1 MKKSSHSFLKFALA
15 ALTAFTFFFI
25 SCEIGMG
32 QSVDLEAPVISVKK
46 MLSGGET
53 PKTSFETSIYCRQEV
68 SFYGTAEDN
77 IKVTNVRA
85 EIKWAGE
92 ESYSALEN
100 ARLEGNEWE
109 LDIAFPK
116 EGACYLKF
124 TAEDRSGN
132 YGVKSSKVVTLF
144 VDNSAPVGDAW
155 YIDRLNNGIQYNLQ
169 SLDTLKNIVK
179 EDPGLNEPSN
189 KDVAQNVKFDICS
202 AFSDIS
208 GVQNVSISIWDEDGN
223 KIINEIPKSSTST
236 NYAPAFTVTHEMLKA
251 AKASLDS
258 GLHYL
263 QVRYSAEDTVTDPAP
278 NKIEDETISLGW
290 FIWWPESDN
299 PKYAISDL
307 KYENGNPYLRLHIG
321 DSLSVTLFDDDALKG
336 TVSCELVDTN
346 GNSLS
351 TRIYKEA
358 TVNTNESE
366 KVLVLQA
373 PTTPQTLKLKIYAE
387 AISGEPINNITIPVT
402 VSDDSLPT
410 LILTKPENNQI
421 PSVTG
426 TNADISFEGITLDKS
441 DCKYLEFVWV
451 PEALKAAD
459 KKAKAQAWLNS
470 LTVTNHANYA
480 SGFTNGKKE
489 VAGTGDYAGMKL
501 WSVELTP
508 DGSDSGFKK
517 TKFDFDL
524 ELLNDF
530 VSVAANGTSTNEKA
544 LGKYFLIRLIRADEK
559 YSDSELT
566 LSSDDL
572 KPIITLQ
579 NPSGNMAIIDQKKD
593 LEIKF
598 KAEKTSKLPIAECRL
613 FDVSTVANLS
623 ALIDEETKT
632 EAEILAALDSCKITG
647 NLLNGVFTADSIPNA
662 TLATYANANK
672 NPKFVIYAKDVLGK
686 YKFETYE
693 FILSSLPIINT
704 ITSSAPTKIGLYDES
719 GKPQKIQFNVS
730 FTKTITLEDATPK
743 LRIKGIKNGSSPAST
758 IRYAEWLNK
767 EGNGTTTLTFTYI
780 VQSGD
785 KTEDL
790 NGYNGI
796 QVDLGSENSPIEGI
810 AENIAHIKEQL
821 KTGCNLQEKRASNPI
836 TIDAVLPKVESIT
849 VTSAVDSE
857 NVKSGI
863 SYLREGRTITANVV
877 TSKPVTVQGSP
888 SMKVKVG
895 SSDITLAW
903 QSASTSAGKTTLVFS
918 KKVTGGTSDDPDSGD
933 PNGAITY
940 DENTC
945 LESIDVIKDSYNN
958 KLTNPLT
965 GTDKN
970 PNLFID
976 TKAPSEKPVISEI
989 IDGKKYKEP
998 VHFTVTNPKT
1008 VLDAKDSPETVQYS
1022 IDGGKTWTS
1031 ATGETLNSSTSV
1043 YARIKDKAG
1052 NVSAYAGPVNVEIN
1066 STFPSFTVECT
1077 NADGN
1082 YKAGTNLKFNVYFT
1096 SPVVIASNSAAYISL
1111 SGKNNTDHTDANTKA
1126 ELDDDCKGKPVSTAT
1141 FTYQTRDPD
1150 EFTLKIAADAIHLD
1164 GIKDEYGIEQ
1174 TWETEQGTET
1184 RNLAEDYVRD
1194 YLRCDGVAPKV
1205 VSMTPQGTATTLS
1218 DGRKKYT
1225 NGKQIVLTFDEP
1237 VKVVSGKIYLRQ
1249 IAGWAIPP
1257 VIDGPDFN
1265 TILNSIPSSIDTTKT
1280 GGLTAT
1286 KVLYMDGM
1294 EDSEWMNGSTIGP
1307 ANDIY
1312 HGTGQYVGPYKKST
1326 QGIDA
1331 NGNPDVSTKY
1341 VLDFDVDIWNS
1352 SDSSKSKFG
1361 KTFKSK
1367 KNDSN
1372 SSRTNQVEV
1381 VEGDT
1386 TITTDYLRYVLEAVH
1401 YHERY
1406 CDVTSSNVVLS
1417 NENRTVTITF
1427 PDGLLGDDALPLGRE
1442 WELVIEKGCFM
1453 DETGNSFGAEANGTI
1468 RKADAVQET
1477 TGTGEQ
1483 YTLYNGDKEVGGYDK
1498 YTGTWGRG
1506 RTSVPDTETPL
1517 VLIQDE
1523 EKDSFWSAGVAKPWV
1538 RVDRYSYGLG
1548 MKQPSGTDAAIT
1560 QTTIDGNNP
1569 LPTGYVRVRVDCE
1582 SRGATVKYNKAAIG
1596 TGSVTEDSATNTYED
1611 KDLTDGGINNCM
1623 SYYTS
1628 TTVTI
1633 NESPEFTSATQKA
1646 IFLGGNDFTAT
1657 NNKTSMK
1664 QYIVAKA
1671 EVNSD
1676 TSAIEKEGIFRT
1688 VLHVIKPIRRNNNR
1702 TAINKNNDG
1711 YKDLSIRGTTGFAGE
1726 PSISP
1731 FPLRDSQVGSPFLKR
1746 AYNIGDDNYYW
1757 VSFEILVKAS
1767 FSGYMADN
1775 SGYDWSRSWGV
1786 LQPGEFT
1793 RCTYMRR
1800 WGN

>member
-15 ALTAFTFFFI
+15 ALTAFTFFFT

-46 MLSGGET
+46 MVSGGET

-169 SLDTLKNIVK
+169 SLDSIKNIVK
-179 EDPGLNEPSN
+179 EDSGLNEPSN

-501 WSVELTP
+501 WSIELTP

-579 NPSGNMAIIDQKKD
+579 NPSGNMAIIDQEKD
-593 LEIKF
+593 LKIKF

-613 FDVSTVANLS
+613 FDVSAVANLS

-647 NLLNGVFTADSIPNA
+647 NLLNGVFTADSIDA
-662 TLATYANANK
+662 HTLAGYAGASK
-672 NPKFVIYAKDVLGK
+672 NPKFVIYAKDVLGN

-693 FILSSLPIINT
+693 FILSSLPTINT

-719 GKPQKIQFNVS
+719 GNPQKIQFNVS

-743 LRIKGIKNGSSPAST
+743 LRLKGIKNGSSPAST

-767 EGNGTTTLTFTYI
+767 EGNGTTTLTFTYT
-780 VQSGD
+780 VQPGD
-785 KTEDL
+785 KTEAL
-790 NGYNGI
+790 SGSSYNGI
-796 QVDLGSENSPIEGI
+796 LVDNDSEYGPIEGI
-810 AENIAHIKEQL
+810 AETIAHIKDQL
-821 KTGCNLQEKRASNPI
+821 KTGCNLQDKRASNPI

-849 VTSAVDSE
+849 VSSAVDSE
-857 NVKSGI
+857 NVGSGI
-863 SYLREGRTITANVV
+863 SYLREGRTITANVI
-877 TSKPVTVQGSP
+877 TSKKVTVQGSP
-888 SMKVKVG
+888 SIELKVG
-895 SSDITLAW
+895 SEVITLAW
-903 QSASTSAGKTTLVFS
+903 QSASTNEGTGKTTLVFS
-918 KKVTGGTSDDPDSGD
+918 KKVASADT
-933 PNGAITY
+933 NGAVKY
-940 DENTC
+940 DEAAC
-945 LESIDVIKDSYNN
+945 LKNISVIKDSYNN
-958 KLTNPLT
+958 ALTNPLT
-965 GTDKN
+965 TANKDAK
-970 PNLFID
+970 LFID
-976 TKAPSEKPVISEI
+976 TKAPENKPVISGI
-989 IDGKKYKEP
+989 TDGTKYKDP
-998 VHFTVTNPKT
+998 VTFTITNPNT
-1008 VLDAKDSPETVQYS
+1008 VNTATDSAETEQYS
-1022 IDGGKTWTS
+1022 TDGGKTWVS
-1031 ATGETLNSSTSV
+1031 AKTKELAASASV
-1043 YARIKDKAG
+1043 IARIKDKAG
-1052 NVSAYAGPVNVEIN
+1052 NISEYAGPVNVEVN
-1066 STFPSFTVECT
+1066 NTFPSFNVECT

-1082 YKAGTNLKFNVYFT
+1082 YKAGTDLKFNVHFA
-1096 SPVVIASNSAAYISL
+1096 SPVVIASDSSAYILL
-1111 SGKNNTDHTDANTKA
+1111 SGKNDTDHTDENTKA
-1126 ELDDDCKGKPVSTAT
+1126 ELDDSCKGHTVSTAT

-1150 EFTLKIAADAIHLD
+1150 EFTLQIAADAVHLA
-1164 GIKDEYGIEQ
+1164 GIEDEYGNG
-1174 TWETEQGTET
+1174 QGIKTLSE
-1184 RNLAEDYVRD
+1184 AYVRE

-1205 VSMTPQGTATTLS
+1205 KSMVIGGAKGNNVYDNAAATTI
-1218 DGRKKYT
+1218 T
-1225 NGKQIVLTFDEP
+1225 LTFTEN
-1237 VKVVSGKIYLRQ
+1237 VQLGSGKLYLRQ
-1249 IAGWAIPP
+1249 IKGWAIPP
-1257 VIDGPDFN
+1257 VLTGDDFN
-1265 TILNSIPSSIDTTKT
+1265 TICNTYPEGKNILSIQENGVD
-1280 GGLTAT
+1280 
-1286 KVLYMDGM
+1286 M
-1294 EDSEWMNGSTIGP
+1294 EDSAWDNSSEQKQENVG
-1307 ANDIY
+1307 Y
-1312 HGTGQYVGPYKKST
+1312 HGTGQYVGPYKKSSL
-1326 QGIDA
+1326 GIDS
-1331 NGNPDVSTKY
+1331 NGKPDVSTKY
-1341 VLDFDVDIWNS
+1341 VLDFDMDIWET
-1352 SDSSKSKFG
+1352 DTIHYYD
-1361 KTFKSK
+1361 KTFTPLKTK
-1367 KNDSN
+1367 PNEVYVEPKNN
-1372 SSRTNQVEV
+1372 PRTA
-1381 VEGDT
+1381 DD
-1386 TITTDYLRYVLEAVH
+1386 IRAVLEKVH

-1406 CDVTSSNVVLS
+1406 INASATTISDD
-1417 NENRTVTITF
+1417 TVIVTF
-1427 PDGLLGDDALPLGRE
+1427 PNGLLGDSALPYGRK
-1442 WELVIEKGCFM
+1442 WELVIEKGSFM
-1453 DETGNSFGAEANGTI
+1453 DETGNKFGAEADGTVTD
-1468 RKADAVQET
+1468 ADAVQNA
-1477 TGTGEQ
+1477 TGTSSSQ
-1483 YTLYNGDKEVGGYDK
+1483 VSTF
-1498 YTGTWGRG
+1498 GTWARG
-1506 RTSVPDTETPL
+1506 RTSLDSGEKPV
-1517 VLIQDE
+1517 VLIKNNGNEYFESD
-1523 EKDSFWSAGVAKPWV
+1523 KVAVPV
-1538 RVDRYSYGLG
+1538 IRVDRYSYGFG
-1548 MKQPSGTDAAIT
+1548 IFQSNQAGTATTQISGQTTEPSGYARVRIDCETEDAEI
-1560 QTTIDGNNP
+1560 IYNYDGNVNT
-1569 LPTGYVRVRVDCE
+1569 LSQDKTTVDYSISE
-1582 SRGATVKYNKAAIG
+1582 QR
-1596 TGSVTEDSATNTYED
+1596 NTA
-1611 KDLTDGGINNCM
+1611 N
-1623 SYYTS
+1623 SYITS
-1628 TTVTI
+1628 TTSKLNSISLDSGTKSNVDDEGNITREI
-1633 NESPEFTSATQKA
+1633 KFA
-1646 IFLGGNDFTAT
+1646 LGSGDYT
-1657 NNKTSMK
+1657 KSYK
-1664 QYIVAKA
+1664 GYVKAKA
-1671 EVNSD
+1671 SKTYHTANTEIAMEGVFQTVVCYINPRYNGNSCAD
-1676 TSAIEKEGIFRT
+1676 SDKVF
-1688 VLHVIKPIRRNNNR
+1688 
-1702 TAINKNNDG
+1702 
-1711 YKDLSIRGTTGFAGE
+1711 SIRGTTNKGGE

-1731 FPLRDSQVGSPFLKR
+1731 FPLRDNQMLTPFIR
-1746 AYNIGDDNYYW
+1746 PTFRERTIVNNSNDYYW
-1757 VSFEILVKAS
+1757 ISYEILIDS
-1767 FSGYMADN
+1767 CFSGHSSAKKEWI
-1775 SGYDWSRSWGV
+1775 SQWG
-1786 LQPGEFT
+1786 LMSPGEFT
-1793 RCTYMRR
+1793 RETGMTT
-1800 WGN
+1800 WN

>member
-1 MKKSSHSFLKFALA
+1 MKKSSHSFLKLALA
-15 ALTAFTFFFI
+15 ALTAFTFFFT

-46 MLSGGET
+46 MVSGGAT

-92 ESYSALEN
+92 DSYSALEN

-132 YGVKSSKVVTLF
+132 YGIKSSKVVTLF
-144 VDNSAPVGDAW
+144 IDNNAPVGDSW
-155 YIDRLNNGIQYNLQ
+155 YIDRLHNGIQYNLQ
-169 SLDTLKNIVK
+169 SLDALKKIVK

-189 KDVAQNVKFDICS
+189 KDVAQNVKFDIRS

-236 NYAPAFTVTHEMLKA
+236 NYAPAFTVTHDMLKA

-278 NKIEDETISLGW
+278 NKIEDKTISLGW

-336 TVSCELVDTN
+336 TVSCEFVDTN

-351 TRIYKEA
+351 SRIYSEA
-358 TVNTNESE
+358 AVNTNESE

-387 AISGEPINNITIPVT
+387 AISGETINNITIPVT

-426 TNADISFEGITLDKS
+426 TNANIRFEGITLDKS

-451 PEALKAAD
+451 PQALNETD
-459 KKAKAQAWLNS
+459 KKAKAQAWLDS
-470 LTVTNHANYA
+470 LTVTDHANYA
-480 SGFTNGKKE
+480 NGFTNGKK
-489 VAGTGDYAGMKL
+489 VVTGTGDYAGMKL
-501 WSVELTP
+501 WSAKLTA
-508 DGSDSGFKK
+508 DGTDNGFKK
-517 TKFDFDL
+517 TKFAFDL

-530 VSVAANGTSTNEKA
+530 VTGSTNEKA

-566 LSSDDL
+566 LASDDL
-572 KPIITLQ
+572 KPIISLV
-579 NPSGNMAIIDQKKD
+579 NPSGNMAIIDQAD
-593 LEIKF
+593 NLVIQF
-598 KAEKTSKLPIAECRL
+598 KAEKTSKLSISECRL
-613 FDVSTVANLS
+613 FDVTLVNNLS
-623 ALIDEETKT
+623 DIMNEEANTETK
-632 EAEILAALDSCKITG
+632 ILTDLDSYKKTVTLSDGIY
-647 NLLNGVFTADSIPNA
+647 TAASIPSA
-662 TLATYANANK
+662 TLAAYAGANK
-672 NPKFVIYAKDVLGK
+672 NPKFVIYAKDVLGN

-704 ITSSAPTKIGLYDES
+704 ITSSAPTKVGLYDEE
-719 GKPQKIQFNVS
+719 GNPQKIQFNVS
-730 FTKTITLEDATPK
+730 FTKTITLDSATPK
-743 LRIKGIKNGSSPAST
+743 LRIKGIKNGNSPAST

-767 EGNGTTTLTFTYI
+767 EGNGTTTLTFTYT
-780 VQSGD
+780 VQPGD
-785 KTEDL
+785 KTEAL

-796 QVDLGSENSPIEGI
+796 QVDLDSENKPIEGI
-810 AENIAHIKEQL
+810 AETIAHIKNQL
-821 KTGCNLQEKRASNPI
+821 KAGSNLQDKRASNPI

-849 VTSAVDSE
+849 VSSAVDSE
-857 NVKSGI
+857 NVGSGI

-888 SMKVKVG
+888 SMSLKVG
-895 SSDITLAW
+895 SQSITLAW
-903 QSASTSAGKTTLVFS
+903 QSANTTEEKTTLVFS
-918 KKVTGGTSDDPDSGD
+918 KKVAGTD
-933 PNGAITY
+933 PNGPVKY
-940 DENTC
+940 DEKEC
-945 LESIDVIKDSYNN
+945 LKNISVIKDSYNN
-958 KLTNPLT
+958 ALTNPLIT
-965 GTDKN
+965 EDKYSK
-970 PNLFID
+970 LFID
-976 TKAPSEKPVISEI
+976 TKAPAEKPVISGI
-989 IDGKKYKEP
+989 TDGTKYKEP
-998 VHFTVTNPKT
+998 VTFAITNPNT
-1008 VLDAKDSPETVQYS
+1008 VNTATDSAEIEQYS
-1022 IDGGKTWTS
+1022 TDGGKTWMS
-1031 ATGETLNSSTSV
+1031 ATTKELTSSASV
-1043 YARIKDKAG
+1043 LARIKDKAG
-1052 NVSAYAGPVNVEIN
+1052 NISEYAGPVNVEIN

-1082 YKAGTNLKFNVYFT
+1082 YKAGTDLKFNVHFA
-1096 SPVVIASNSAAYISL
+1096 SPVVIDPNSTAYILL
-1111 SGKNNTDHTDANTKA
+1111 SGKNDTDHTDTNTKA
-1126 ELDDDCKGKPVSTAT
+1126 ELDYSCKGKTLSTAT

-1150 EFTLKIAADAIHLD
+1150 EFTLKIADNDIHLD
-1164 GIKDEYGIEQ
+1164 GIKDEYHNG
-1174 TWETEQGTET
+1174 QGTKT
-1184 RNLAEDYVRD
+1184 LSEDYVRE

-1205 VSMTPQGTATTLS
+1205 VSMSPQGTATDLS

-1225 NGKQIVLTFDEP
+1225 NGKKIVLTFDEP

-1265 TILNSIPSSIDTTKT
+1265 TILNSIPSATIDTAKT

-1294 EDSEWMNGSTIGP
+1294 EDSEWMNGSAVGP

-1326 QGIDA
+1326 QGIDG

-1352 SDSSKSKFG
+1352 SDSTKTKFG
-1361 KTFKSK
+1361 KTFTST
-1367 KNDSN
+1367 KNDHN
-1372 SSRTNQVEV
+1372 DSRTDLVSV
-1381 VEGDT
+1381 KDGDT
-1386 TITTDYLRYVLEAVH
+1386 TITTDNLRYVLEAVH

-1417 NENRTVTITF
+1417 NGNKTVTITF
-1427 PDGLLGDDALPLGRE
+1427 PEGLLGDDALPLGRE

-1453 DETGNSFGAEANGTI
+1453 DETGNSFGAEANGII
-1468 RKADAVQET
+1468 RPADAVQET
-1477 TGTGEQ
+1477 TGTGKQ
-1483 YTLYNGDKEVGGYDK
+1483 YTLYIGDKEEGGYDK
-1498 YTGTWGRG
+1498 FTGSWGRG
-1506 RTSVPDTETPL
+1506 RTSVPDNDKVSPL
-1517 VLIQDE
+1517 VLIE
-1523 EKDSFWSAGVAKPWV
+1523 NGEKESFWSAGAAKPWV

-1548 MKQPSGTDAAIT
+1548 MKQPGGTDSNII
-1560 QTTIDGNNP
+1560 QTAIDGNNP
-1569 LPTGYVRVRVDCE
+1569 QPTGYVRVRVDCE
-1582 SRGATVKYNKAAIG
+1582 SREATVKYNKTANIG
-1596 TGSVTEDSATNTYED
+1596 TGSVTTNSAAKTYED
-1611 KDLTDGGINNCM
+1611 KDLTDGNIPNCM

-1628 TTVTI
+1628 TSVTI
-1633 NESPEFTSATQKA
+1633 NETPKKADNSEDFVSANQKA
-1646 IFLGGNDFTAT
+1646 IFLGGNDFTQT
-1657 NNKTSMK
+1657 NNKTSMR

-1676 TSAIEKEGIFRT
+1676 NSAIEKEGIFRT
-1688 VLHVIKPIRRNNNR
+1688 VLHVIRPLDGRWSNAD
-1702 TAINKNNDG
+1702 TAAINQNPAG
-1711 YKDLSIRGTTGFAGE
+1711 YRDLSIRGTTGFAGE

-1746 AYNIGDDNYYW
+1746 AYNIGDNNYYW
-1757 VSFEILVKAS
+1757 VSFEILVKTS
-1767 FSGYMADN
+1767 FSSYLANDN
-1775 SGYDWSRSWGV
+1775 AYDWSRSWGI
-1786 LQPGEFT
+1786 LEPGEFT

-1800 WGN
+1800 W

>member
-15 ALTAFTFFFI
+15 ALTAFTFFFT

-32 QSVDLEAPVISVKK
+32 QSVDLEAPVVSVKK
-46 MLSGGET
+46 MVSGGET

-179 EDPGLNEPSN
+179 EDPSLNEPSN

-451 PEALKAAD
+451 PQALKAAD

-579 NPSGNMAIIDQKKD
+579 NPSGNMAIIDQEKD
-593 LEIKF
+593 LKIKF

-613 FDVSTVANLS
+613 FDVSAVANLS

-647 NLLNGVFTADSIPNA
+647 NLLNGVFTADSIEA
-662 TLATYANANK
+662 DTLAGYAGASK
-672 NPKFVIYAKDVLGK
+672 NPKFVIYAKDVLGN

-693 FILSSLPIINT
+693 FILSSLPTINT

-743 LRIKGIKNGSSPAST
+743 LRLKGIKNGSSSADT

-767 EGNGTTTLTFTYI
+767 EGNGTTTLTFTYT
-780 VQSGD
+780 VQPGD
-785 KTEDL
+785 KTEAL
-790 NGYNGI
+790 SGSSYNGI
-796 QVDLGSENSPIEGI
+796 QVDSDPIVGI
-810 AENIAHIKEQL
+810 DATIANITGQL

-836 TIDAVLPKVESIT
+836 TIDAILPEVESIS
-849 VTSAVDSE
+849 VTSAVDTD
-857 NVKSGI
+857 NVDSGI

-940 DENTC
+940 DEDTC

-965 GTDKN
+965 GTDKD
-970 PNLFID
+970 PKLFID
-976 TKAPSEKPVISEI
+976 TKAPEKKPEISGI
-989 IDGKKYKEP
+989 TAGGKYINS
-998 VHFTVTNPKT
+998 VSFTVTNLNT
-1008 VLDAKDSPETVQYS
+1008 VTATTDSPETVQYS
-1022 IDGGKTWTS
+1022 IDGGKIWTS
-1031 ATGETLNSSTSV
+1031 AAGETLTSSTSV

-1096 SPVVIASNSAAYISL
+1096 SPVVIASDSSAFILL
-1111 SGKNNTDHTDANTKA
+1111 SGKNNTDHTDADTKA
-1126 ELDDDCKGKPVSTAT
+1126 ELDADCKGKTVSTAT

-1150 EFTLKIAADAIHLD
+1150 EFTLKIAANANAIRLN
-1164 GIKDEYGIEQ
+1164 GIVDEYGIGQGQ
-1174 TWETEQGTET
+1174 TA
-1184 RNLAEDYVRD
+1184 LAEDYVRD

-1205 VSMTPQGTATTLS
+1205 KSMEIGGDQGNNVYDNAEATTI
-1218 DGRKKYT
+1218 T
-1225 NGKQIVLTFDEP
+1225 LTFTE
-1237 VKVVSGKIYLRQ
+1237 KVQLGSGKLYLRQ
-1249 IAGWAIPP
+1249 IKGWAIPP
-1257 VIDGPDFN
+1257 VLTGDDFN
-1265 TILNSIPSSIDTTKT
+1265 TICNAYPEGKNILSIQENGTD
-1280 GGLTAT
+1280 
-1286 KVLYMDGM
+1286 M
-1294 EDSEWMNGSTIGP
+1294 EDSAWDNSSNQKQENKG
-1307 ANDIY
+1307 Y
-1312 HGTGQYVGPYKKST
+1312 HGTGQYVGPYKKSSL
-1326 QGIDA
+1326 GIDS
-1331 NGNPDVSTKY
+1331 NGKPDVSTKY
-1341 VLDFDVDIWNS
+1341 VLDFDMDIWET
-1352 SDSSKSKFG
+1352 DTIHYYD
-1361 KTFKSK
+1361 KTFTPLTTKQNEVYVEPK
-1367 KNDSN
+1367 KNPRKADN
-1372 SSRTNQVEV
+1372 IRA
-1381 VEGDT
+1381 
-1386 TITTDYLRYVLEAVH
+1386 VLEKVH

-1406 CDVTSSNVVLS
+1406 INASATTISDD
-1417 NENRTVTITF
+1417 TVTVSF
-1427 PDGLLGDDALPLGRE
+1427 PNGLLGDSALPYGRK
-1442 WELVIEKGCFM
+1442 WELVIEKGSFM
-1453 DETGNSFGAEANGTI
+1453 DETGNKFGAEADGTVTD
-1468 RKADAVQET
+1468 ADAVQNA
-1477 TGTGEQ
+1477 TGTSSSQ
-1483 YTLYNGDKEVGGYDK
+1483 VSTF
-1498 YTGTWGRG
+1498 GTWARG
-1506 RTSVPDTETPL
+1506 RSSLDSGEKPV
-1517 VLIQDE
+1517 VLIKNNGNEYFESD
-1523 EKDSFWSAGVAKPWV
+1523 KVAVPV
-1538 RVDRYSYGLG
+1538 IRVDRYSYGFG
-1548 MKQPSGTDAAIT
+1548 IFQSNQAGTATTQISGQTTEPSGYARVRIDCETEGAEI
-1560 QTTIDGNNP
+1560 IYNYDGNVNT
-1569 LPTGYVRVRVDCE
+1569 LSQDKTTVDY
-1582 SRGATVKYNKAAIG
+1582 SI
-1596 TGSVTEDSATNTYED
+1596 TEQGNTA
-1611 KDLTDGGINNCM
+1611 N
-1623 SYYTS
+1623 SYITS
-1628 TTVTI
+1628 TTSKLNSISLDSGTKSNVDDEGNITREI
-1633 NESPEFTSATQKA
+1633 KFA
-1646 IFLGGNDFTAT
+1646 LGSGDYT
-1657 NNKTSMK
+1657 KSYK
-1664 QYIVAKA
+1664 GYVKAKA
-1671 EVNSD
+1671 SKTYHTANIEIAMEGVFQTVVCYINPRYNGNSCAD
-1676 TSAIEKEGIFRT
+1676 SDKVF
-1688 VLHVIKPIRRNNNR
+1688 
-1702 TAINKNNDG
+1702 
-1711 YKDLSIRGTTGFAGE
+1711 SIRGTTNKGGE

-1731 FPLRDSQVGSPFLKR
+1731 FPLRDNQMLTPFIRPTFKQR
-1746 AYNIGDDNYYW
+1746 TVVNNSNNYYW
-1757 VSFEILVKAS
+1757 ISYEILIDS
-1767 FSGYMADN
+1767 CFSGHSSAKEEWI
-1775 SGYDWSRSWGV
+1775 SQWG
-1786 LQPGEFT
+1786 LMSPGEFT
-1793 RCTYMRR
+1793 RETGMTT
-1800 WGN
+1800 WN

>member
-1 MKKSSHSFLKFALA
+1 MKKSSHSFLKLALA
-15 ALTAFTFFFI
+15 AMTAFTFFFT

-32 QSVDLEAPVISVKK
+32 QSVDLEAPVISVQK
-46 MLSGGET
+46 MVSGGET

-85 EIKWAGE
+85 EMKWAGE
-92 ESYSALEN
+92 ESYSTLEN
-100 ARLEGNEWE
+100 ARLNGNEWE
-109 LDIAFPK
+109 FDIAFPR

-132 YGVKSSKVVTLF
+132 YGIKSSKVITLF
-144 VDNSAPVGDAW
+144 IDNSAPVGDAW
-155 YIDRLNNGIQYNLQ
+155 YIDRLHNGIQYNLQ
-169 SLDTLKNIVK
+169 SLDALKNIVE
-179 EDPGLNEPSN
+179 EDSGLNEPSN
-189 KDVAQNVKFDICS
+189 KDVAQNVKFDIRS

-236 NYAPAFTVTHEMLKA
+236 NYAPAFTVTHDMLKA

-258 GLHYL
+258 GLHFL
-263 QVRYSAEDTVTDPAP
+263 QVRYTAEDTVTDPAP
-278 NKIEDETISLGW
+278 NKVEDKTMSLGW

-351 TRIYKEA
+351 PEIKKEA
-358 TVNTNESE
+358 AVNTNESE

-451 PEALKAAD
+451 PQALNAAD

-579 NPSGNMAIIDQKKD
+579 KPSGNMAIIDQEKD

-613 FDVSTVANLS
+613 FDVSAVANLS
-623 ALIDEETKT
+623 ALIDEEIKT

-647 NLLNGVFTADSIPNA
+647 NLLNGVFKADSIEA
-662 TLATYANANK
+662 DTLAGYAGASK
-672 NPKFVIYAKDVLGK
+672 NPKFVIYAKDVLGN

-693 FILSSLPIINT
+693 FILSSLPTINT

-730 FTKTITLEDATPK
+730 FTKTITLDTATPK
-743 LRIKGIKNGSSPAST
+743 LKLKGIKNGSSPAST

-767 EGNGTTTLTFTYI
+767 EGNGTTTLTFTYT
-780 VQSGD
+780 VQPGD
-785 KTEDL
+785 ETETL

-796 QVDLGSENSPIEGI
+796 QVDSDPIVGI
-810 AENIAHIKEQL
+810 DATIANITGQL
-821 KTGCNLQEKRASNPI
+821 KAGCNLQEKRASNPI
-836 TIDAVLPKVESIT
+836 TIDAILPEVESIS
-849 VTSAVDSE
+849 VTSAVDSD
-857 NVKSGI
+857 NVASGI
-863 SYLREGRTITANVV
+863 KYLREGRTITANVV

-903 QSASTSAGKTTLVFS
+903 QSASTSAGKTTLIFS
-918 KKVTGGTSDDPDSGD
+918 KKVTGGTSGD

-940 DENTC
+940 DEDTC
-945 LESIDVIKDSYNN
+945 LDGIDVIKDSYNN

-965 GTDKN
+965 GTDKD
-970 PNLFID
+970 PKLFID
-976 TKAPSEKPVISEI
+976 TKAPEKKPEISGI
-989 IDGKKYKEP
+989 TAGGKYINS
-998 VHFTVTNPKT
+998 VSFTVTNPNT
-1008 VLDAKDSPETVQYS
+1008 VTATTDSPETVQYS

-1031 ATGETLNSSTSV
+1031 AEGETLNSSTSV

-1082 YKAGTNLKFNVYFT
+1082 YKAGTDLKFNVHFA
-1096 SPVVIASNSAAYISL
+1096 SPVVIASDSSAFILL
-1111 SGKNNTDHTDANTKA
+1111 SGKNDTDHTDASTKA
-1126 ELDDDCKGKPVSTAT
+1126 ELDADCKGKTVSTAT

-1150 EFTLKIAADAIHLD
+1150 EFTLKIAANAIDLD
-1164 GIKDEYGIEQ
+1164 GIVDEYGIGQGQ
-1174 TWETEQGTET
+1174 TA
-1184 RNLAEDYVRD
+1184 LAEDYVRD

-1205 VSMTPQGTATTLS
+1205 ISMTPQGTATTLS

-1225 NGKQIVLTFDEP
+1225 NGKKIVLTFDEP

-1265 TILNSIPSSIDTTKT
+1265 TILNSIPSATIDTAKT

-1294 EDSEWMNGSTIGP
+1294 EDSEWMNGSAVGP

-1326 QGIDA
+1326 QGIDG

-1352 SDSSKSKFG
+1352 SDSTKTKFG
-1361 KTFKSK
+1361 KTFTST
-1367 KNDSN
+1367 KNDHN
-1372 SSRTNQVEV
+1372 DSRTDLVSV
-1381 VEGDT
+1381 KDGDT
-1386 TITTDYLRYVLEAVH
+1386 TITTDNLRYVLEAVH

-1417 NENRTVTITF
+1417 NGNRTVTITF
-1427 PDGLLGDDALPLGRE
+1427 PEGLLGDDALPLGRE

-1453 DETGNSFGAEANGTI
+1453 DETGNSFGAEANGII
-1468 RKADAVQET
+1468 RPADAVQET
-1477 TGTGEQ
+1477 TGTGKQ
-1483 YTLYNGDKEVGGYDK
+1483 YTLYIGDKEEGGYDK
-1498 YTGTWGRG
+1498 FTGSWGRG
-1506 RTSVPDTETPL
+1506 RTSVTNNDKVSPL
-1517 VLIQDE
+1517 VLIE
-1523 EKDSFWSAGVAKPWV
+1523 NGEKESFWSAGAAKPWV

-1548 MKQPSGTDAAIT
+1548 MKQPGGTDSNIIQTAIE
-1560 QTTIDGNNP
+1560 GNNP
-1569 LPTGYVRVRVDCE
+1569 QPTGYVRVRVDCE
-1582 SRGATVKYNKAAIG
+1582 SRGATVKYNKAANTG
-1596 TGSVTEDSATNTYED
+1596 TGSVTTDSAANTYED
-1611 KDLTDGGINNCM
+1611 KDLIDNAIPNCK

-1633 NESPEFTSATQKA
+1633 NESPDFTSATQKA

-1657 NNKTSMK
+1657 DNKTSMK

-1688 VLHVIKPIRRNNNR
+1688 VLHVIRPLNGRWSNADTAAINNNPV
-1702 TAINKNNDG
+1702 G
-1711 YKDLSIRGTTGFAGE
+1711 YRDLSIRGTTGFAGE

-1746 AYNIGDDNYYW
+1746 AYNIEDNNYYW
-1757 VSFEILVKAS
+1757 VSFEILVNTS
-1767 FSGYMADN
+1767 FSGYLSNN
-1775 SGYDWSRSWGV
+1775 SKDRNGNNTSTYDWSRSWGV
-1786 LQPGEFT
+1786 LEPGEFT

-1800 WGN
+1800 W